1 MFRMLKVKHFT
12 ETSGRISLLPKV
24 SSTRVTGTGQSPD
37 DSSKDTALLVF
48 IDNKYKTVDS
58 SDGRVLGGRSIVER
72 LSAATFCLAVPGRS
86 ALKIHKHV
94 FHNPARQMM
103 KSNANEQSLL
113 HQLGWVQENATAS
126 RAWQA

>member
-1 MFRMLKVKHFT
+1 MNIICGNMLRMLKVKHFT

-72 LSAATFCLAVPGRS
+72 LSAATF
-86 ALKIHKHV
+86 
-94 FHNPARQMM
+94 
-103 KSNANEQSLL
+103 
-113 HQLGWVQENATAS
+113 W
-126 RAWQA
+126 